1 MAAPHPSSSHTQR
14 PASFSDPQDSSPTY
28 GGVTTANIEA
38 TKKEA
43 VEAAEAAVVAAA
55 SLVITKMATAAGPQ
69 HNPCALGG
77 QLTGTA
83 RLSESVR

>member
-28 GGVTTANIEA
+28 GGGVTTANIEA

-69 HNPCALGG
+69 RNPCALGG
-77 QLTGTA
+77 HHT
-83 RLSESVR
+83 SF